1 MVFEILLKLISGH
14 CDYGQ
19 PTIYDLA
26 VLMESLIKESYE
38 SILVNKHALNAV
50 LFSKLILGLCD
61 WLCM

>member
-1 MVFEILLKLISGH
+1 MIMVNL
-14 CDYGQ
+14 
-19 PTIYDLA
+19 IYDLA